1 MIVKIYKRTW
11 SNVIIHSTS
20 FIISAFKS
28 VVISKILNKVYF
40 LKCTLQSTGISIGN
54 T

>member
-1 MIVKIYKRTW
+1 MMVKIDKRTE

-28 VVISKILNKVYF
+28 VVISKILNKIKYLINVK
-40 LKCTLQSTGISIGN
+40 LR
-54 T
+54 